1 MNRLFLA
8 GLVVC
13 LGYAVAAAQAPQP
26 KPEPKPQPG
35 TAQNLGEK
43 IDRGLSQLSTELSQA
58 WADVRK
64 SIERMGV
71 QGRVYGRLHWDKALE
86 NANMEITVRDNQAVI
101 LSGTVAN
108 GAAKQKA
115 EELAR
120 DTVGVTTVVN
130 ELTIAGSK

>member
-1 MNRLFLA
+1 MNRLILA

-35 TAQNLGEK
+35 TVEKLGEK

-64 SIERMGV
+64 SIERLGV

-86 NANMEITVRDNQAVI
+86 NANLEITVRDNQAVI
-101 LSGTVAN
+101 LAGTVAN

-130 ELTIAGSK
+130 ELTIAAK